1 MDISSKNIFG
11 TQLMITSDR
20 KQCDSDLPHQQENE
34 VSHLHSKRQCNA
46 ASTLFIGGIMW
57 VQIFLCTKER
67 ISLF

>member
-46 ASTLFIGGIMW
+46 ASTLFIGGIM
-57 VQIFLCTKER
+57 
-67 ISLF
+67 